1 MLMQGHQM
9 SINAVSVA
17 GCTHTLFRLVLWTG
31 VWILSEVLFLLNFG
45 LSPAGRKQVSIIQY
59 LLFFPPLSRS

>member
-1 MLMQGHQM
+1 MLMQGHQI

-17 GCTHTLFRLVLWTG
+17 GYTHTLFRLVLWTG

-45 LSPAGRKQVSIIQY
+45 LSPAG
-59 LLFFPPLSRS
+59 